1 MTRED
6 RNALITGQRCAQA
19 ITAVVNGAP
28 TGCPERRLYEP
39 LREFITRDYF
49 DAMMRGL
56 VAAERITRRGNR
68 YFPATAISRLSA
80 TAEGAA

>member
-1 MTRED
+1 
-6 RNALITGQRCAQA
+6 
-19 ITAVVNGAP
+19 
-28 TGCPERRLYEP
+28 
-39 LREFITRDYF
+39 
-49 DAMMRGL
+49 MMRGL

>member
-19 ITAVVNGAP
+19 ITAVVNDVP

-56 VAAERITRRGNR
+56 VAAEQITRRGNR
-68 YFPATAISRLSA
+68 YFPALGDR
-80 TAEGAA
+80 

>member
-19 ITAVVNGAP
+19 ITAVGNDAP

-68 YFPATAISRLSA
+68 YFPALGDR
-80 TAEGAA
+80 

>member
-6 RNALITGQRCAQA
+6 RNALITGQRCAHA
-19 ITAVVNGAP
+19 ITAVVNDAP

-56 VAAERITRRGNR
+56 VVAERITRRQPLFPGNR
-68 YFPATAISRLSA
+68 YFPALGDR
-80 TAEGAA
+80 

>member
-6 RNALITGQRCAQA
+6 RNALITGQRCAHA
-19 ITAVVNGAP
+19 ITAVVNDAP

>member
-19 ITAVVNGAP
+19 ITAVVNDAP

-39 LREFITRDYF
+39 LREFIH
-49 DAMMRGL
+49 RGFQPD
-56 VAAERITRRGNR
+56 N
-68 YFPATAISRLSA
+68 LSF
-80 TAEGAA
+80 